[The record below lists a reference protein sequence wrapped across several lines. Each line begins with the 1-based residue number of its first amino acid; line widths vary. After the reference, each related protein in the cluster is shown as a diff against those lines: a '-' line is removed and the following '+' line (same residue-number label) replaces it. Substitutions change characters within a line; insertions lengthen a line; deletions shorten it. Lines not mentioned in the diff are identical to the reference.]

1 MRAEEFL
8 AADEQVAFIKF
19 MFDATWEQVKRK
31 RQDELKR
38 QEAKKKAALAS
49 KRASVVKR
57 NRTSKSARKSPSL
70 NATGRPQRNNPS
82 EFGR

>member
-8 AADEQVAFIKF
+8 AADEQVAFIKV
-19 MFDATWEQVKRK
+19 MLDSTWEQVKRK

-57 NRTSKSARKSPSL
+57 NRTSKSTGKSPSL
-70 NATGRPQRNNPS
+70 NATGRPQREDQS
-82 EFGR
+82 